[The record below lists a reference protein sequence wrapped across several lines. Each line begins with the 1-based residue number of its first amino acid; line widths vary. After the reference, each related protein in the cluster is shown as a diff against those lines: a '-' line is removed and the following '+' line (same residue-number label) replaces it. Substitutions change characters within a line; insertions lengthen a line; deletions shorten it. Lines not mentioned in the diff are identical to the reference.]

1 MINMFRY
8 FSKSIFVLELLLI
21 IFLFFS
27 FSWPKDDM
35 CGISIVKSYNQ
46 EVFGKNIGF
55 YVVFKNNSERSMD
68 AIEYTVTYKNG
79 FDETKGTRTFS
90 WQAGNFFG
98 PKLPG
103 ESLTDGSATWIDDA
117 NKISIFIKRVH
128 FTDGTKCK

>member
-1 MINMFRY
+1 MFRY

-46 EVFGKNIGF
+46 EVFGKNVGF

-79 FDETKGTRTFS
+79 FDETKGTRSFS

-103 ESLTDGSATWIDDA
+103 ESLKDGSTTWIDDA

>member
-1 MINMFRY
+1 MFRL
-8 FSKSIFVLELLLI
+8 FSIPIFVLELLLI
-21 IFLFFS
+21 IFLLFS
-27 FSWPKDDM
+27 FSWPKQDM

-46 EVFGKNIGF
+46 EIFGKNVGF
-55 YVVFKNNSERSMD
+55 FVVFKNNSERSMD

-79 FDETKGTRTFS
+79 FDETKGKRSFS

-103 ESLTDGSATWIDDA
+103 ESLKDGSTTWIDDA
-117 NKISIFIKRVH
+117 NKISIVIKRVH

>member
-1 MINMFRY
+1 MFRY

-46 EVFGKNIGF
+46 EVFGKNVGF

-79 FDETKGTRTFS
+79 FDETKGTRSFS

-103 ESLTDGSATWIDDA
+103 ESLKDGSTTWIDDA

-128 FTDGTKCK
+128 FTDGSKCK

>member
-1 MINMFRY
+1 
-8 FSKSIFVLELLLI
+8 
-21 IFLFFS
+21 
-27 FSWPKDDM
+27 M

-46 EVFGKNIGF
+46 EIFGKNVGF
-55 YVVFKNNSERSMD
+55 FVVFKNNSERSMD

-79 FDETKGTRTFS
+79 FDETKGKRSFS

-103 ESLTDGSATWIDDA
+103 ESLKDGSTTWIDDA
-117 NKISIFIKRVH
+117 NKISIVIKRVH